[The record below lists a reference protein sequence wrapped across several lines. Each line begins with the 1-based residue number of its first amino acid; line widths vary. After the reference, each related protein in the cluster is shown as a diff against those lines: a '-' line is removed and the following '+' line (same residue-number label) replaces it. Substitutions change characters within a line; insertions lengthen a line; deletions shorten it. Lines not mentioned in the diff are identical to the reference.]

1 MVLTLAHAFLSRRS
15 PHTPSRS
22 PPRSSIKVRK
32 IFDHQHNSFGI
43 DIADYATWPS
53 MTLLPADPLKV
64 DPLTLEAYPVNSHRL
79 TKHVVYAPRRRYG
92 VPCPCAVHGWKH
104 AHAVRAER
112 WQKVPRLV
120 RGIFLD
126 EYHTLSGEVRRPRV
140 MNREHEDE
148 A

>member
-1 MVLTLAHAFLSRRS
+1 M
-15 PHTPSRS
+15 
-22 PPRSSIKVRK
+22 RK
-32 IFDHQHNSFGI
+32 IFDHQHNSFGV

-53 MTLLPADPLKV
+53 MALLPADPLKV

-79 TKHVVYAPRRRYG
+79 TKHVVYAPRRRCG

-120 RGIFLD
+120 RGIFLG
-126 EYHTLSGEVRRPRV
+126 EYHALSGEVLSSSG
-140 MNREHEDE
+140 ES
-148 A
+148 